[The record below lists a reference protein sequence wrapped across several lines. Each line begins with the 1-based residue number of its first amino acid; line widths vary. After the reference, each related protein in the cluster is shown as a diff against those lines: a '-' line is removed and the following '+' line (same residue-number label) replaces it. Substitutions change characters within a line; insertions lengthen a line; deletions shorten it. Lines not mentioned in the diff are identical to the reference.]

1 MSDQNSRNVDFR
13 AALKDTEL
21 LYERAPCGY
30 LSFMADGTIVKINQT
45 LLTWLGYDRSEV
57 EDKLK
62 YASLITRGGKVY
74 YEMFYM
80 PLLQLQ
86 SNVNEISFDF
96 IRKDGS
102 KFPALVNSSVFKDVN
117 NKLRAVNATVYD
129 ITDRRKYE
137 DELLQAK
144 RAADSER
151 TKFELLSNFIPEMV
165 FTTDPTGQ
173 VTYVNQRFADFFGL
187 DENDISNQSIMS
199 KVHHRDRLKLL
210 RIWKQA
216 ETVGKDFLEE
226 VQLERERGVFQW
238 HLLRAVPVRSKD
250 GRIEKW
256 IGSCTDVDKH
266 VKAIQHLDEFISVAS
281 HELKTPITSI
291 HASLQ
296 LMERM
301 ISTADNPKLSML
313 MAQAN
318 RNVTKIN
325 TLVQDLLNTGNIKE
339 GQMLMNKNH
348 ISVARLLE
356 QTCPHIRLSEEY
368 HIHINCEQGLQVLAD
383 EHRIDQILVNFVNNA
398 VKYAPDS
405 RDIQLKAERFGG
417 MVKISVSDS
426 GPGIQKEKLPYIF
439 DRYYRISHEGTGY
452 SGLGLGLYICSE
464 IIKRHGGEIGADST
478 IGKGS
483 TFWFTLP
490 VVE

>member
-1 MSDQNSRNVDFR
+1 MSEENRQNGDFR
-13 AALKDTEL
+13 AALKDTEI
-21 LYERAPCGY
+21 LYEHAPCGY
-30 LSFMADGTIVKINQT
+30 LSFMADGTIVKLNQT
-45 LLTWLGYDRSEV
+45 LLTWLGYDRAEV
-57 EDKLK
+57 EDKMNYGNLV
-62 YASLITRGGKVY
+62 TRGGKVY

-86 SNVNEISFDF
+86 SHVNEISFDF
-96 IRKDGS
+96 VRKDGS
-102 KFPALVNSSVFKDVN
+102 KFPALVNSSVFKDEH
-117 NKLRAVNATVYD
+117 NKLMAVNATVYD

-137 DELLQAK
+137 RELLQAK
-144 RAADSER
+144 RVADTER

-173 VTYVNQRFADFFGL
+173 ITYVNQRFSDFFGL
-187 DENDISNQSIMS
+187 EGNDISNLSILS
-199 KVHHRDRLKLL
+199 KVHRRDRFKLL
-210 RIWKQA
+210 RIWKLT
-216 ETVGKDFLEE
+216 ETIGKDFLEE
-226 VQLERERGVFQW
+226 VQLERYQSVFQW
-238 HLLRAVPVRSKD
+238 HLLRVVPVKAAD
-250 GRIEKW
+250 GTIEKW

-296 LMERM
+296 LMEKM

-313 MAQAN
+313 MGQAN

-325 TLVQDLLNTGNIKE
+325 TLVHDLLNTGNIKE
-339 GQMLMNKNH
+339 GQMLMNKSR
-348 ISVARLLE
+348 ISVPHLLE
-356 QTCPHIRLSEEY
+356 ETCPHIRLADEY
-368 HIHINCEQGLQVLAD
+368 HIHIECEDGLHVLAD

-398 VKYAPDS
+398 VKYAPES
-405 RDIQLKAERFGG
+405 KDIRVIAKSVDG

-464 IIKRHGGEIGADST
+464 IIRRHGGEIGVEST
-478 IGKGS
+478 FGAGS

-490 VVE
+490 SIE